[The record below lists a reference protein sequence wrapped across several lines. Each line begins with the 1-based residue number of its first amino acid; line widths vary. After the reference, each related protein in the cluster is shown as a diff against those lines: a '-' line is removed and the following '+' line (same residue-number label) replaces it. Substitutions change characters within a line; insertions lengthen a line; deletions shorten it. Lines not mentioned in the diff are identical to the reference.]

1 MSRILASVERS
12 LRCFGVAL
20 GAILFA
26 VAATPHAGAQ
36 SALGESAKELIGS
49 WEFSTADKQAICTVT
64 FKADRAGKGFRV
76 EFEDKCA
83 AVYAQVKDIAGW
95 TFPDN
100 DLLNLLDA
108 SGKSLIEFSEVE
120 SGIFEAPVP
129 GYGVLFLQHPD
140 AAGTAAAPAAD
151 QLAGDWALMRGGK
164 ALCGLTLTMTPAEEE
179 YTLTVKPGC
188 DPAVARL
195 NFGRWRVDRDE
206 LMLRPERGNPWR
218 FEEDDSKT
226 WSRVP
231 EAPNPYTLVKQ

>member
-1 MSRILASVERS
+1 MPRIGIAALALS
-12 LRCFGVAL
+12 LLA
-20 GAILFA
+20 AAPAFA
-26 VAATPHAGAQ
+26 QAT
-36 SALGESAKELIGS
+36 LGESAKELIGS
-49 WEFSTADKQAICTVT
+49 WEFSTADRQATCTVT
-64 FKADRAGKGFRV
+64 FKGDRAGKGFRV
-76 EFEDKCA
+76 EFDDKCT
-83 AVYAQVKDIAGW
+83 AVYAQVKDIASW

-100 DLLNLLDA
+100 DLLNLLDTA
-108 SGKSLIEFSEVE
+108 GKSLIEFSEVE

-140 AAGTAAAPAAD
+140 AAGTAASPAAD

-164 ALCGLTLTMTPAEEE
+164 ALCSLTLTMTSAEDE
-179 YTLTVKPGC
+179 YALTVKPGC
-188 DPAVARL
+188 DPTVARL

-218 FEEDDSKT
+218 FEEDDNKV

>member
-1 MSRILASVERS
+1 VAAEKEMTRPMPRLGIAALALS
-12 LRCFGVAL
+12 LLAAGP
-20 GAILFA
+20 A
-26 VAATPHAGAQ
+26 VAQAT
-36 SALGESAKELIGS
+36 LGESAKEMIGS
-49 WEFSTADKQAICTVT
+49 WEFSTADRQASCTAT
-64 FKADRAGKGFRV
+64 FKSDRAGKGFRV
-76 EFEDKCA
+76 EFDDKCA
-83 AVYAQVKDIAGW
+83 AVYAQVKDIASW

-100 DLLNLLDA
+100 DLLNLLDPA
-108 SGKSLIEFSEVE
+108 GKSLIEFSEVE

-164 ALCGLTLTMTPAEEE
+164 ALCGLTLTLTPAEDE
-179 YTLTVKPGC
+179 YALTVKPGC

-218 FEEDDSKT
+218 FEEDDNKA

>member
-1 MSRILASVERS
+1 MPRIGIAALALS
-12 LRCFGVAL
+12 LLATGPA
-20 GAILFA
+20 FA
-26 VAATPHAGAQ
+26 QA
-36 SALGESAKELIGS
+36 ALGESAKELIGS
-49 WEFSTADKQAICTVT
+49 WEFSTADRQATCTVT

-76 EFEDKCA
+76 EFDDKCA
-83 AVYAQVKDIAGW
+83 AVYAQVKDIASW

-108 SGKSLIEFSEVE
+108 AGKSLIEFSEVE

-129 GYGVLFLQHPD
+129 GYGVLFLQQPD
-140 AAGTAAAPAAD
+140 AATTAAAPAAE

-164 ALCGLTLTMTPAEEE
+164 ALCGLTLTMTPVEDE

>member
-1 MSRILASVERS
+1 MSHPMPRLGIAALALSLLASG
-12 LRCFGVAL
+12 LA
-20 GAILFA
+20 FA
-26 VAATPHAGAQ
+26 QAT
-36 SALGESAKELIGS
+36 LGESAKEMIGS
-49 WEFSTADKQAICTVT
+49 WEFSTADRQASCTAT
-64 FKADRAGKGFRV
+64 FKSDRAGKGFRV
-76 EFEDKCA
+76 EFDDKCA
-83 AVYAQVKDIAGW
+83 AVYAQVKDIASW

-100 DLLNLLDA
+100 DLLNLLDPA
-108 SGKSLIEFSEVE
+108 GKSLIEFSEVE

-164 ALCGLTLTMTPAEEE
+164 ALCSLTLTLTPAEDE
-179 YTLTVKPGC
+179 YALTVKPGC

-218 FEEDDSKT
+218 FEEDDNKA

>member
-1 MSRILASVERS
+1 MTSNPASVDRILR
-12 LRCFGVAL
+12 RFGVVLLAAL
-20 GAILFA
+20 L
-26 VAATPHAGAQ
+26 VAAGPHPASAQ
-36 SALGESAKELIGS
+36 SALGESAKELIGA
-49 WEFSTADKQAICTVT
+49 WEFSTADRQTACTVT

-83 AVYAQVKDIAGW
+83 AVYPAVKDIASW

-100 DLLNLLDA
+100 DLLNLLDG

-140 AAGTAAAPAAD
+140 AAGSPAAAPE
-151 QLAGDWALMRGGK
+151 QLAGEWALMRGGK
-164 ALCGLTLTMTPAEEE
+164 ALCGLTLTLTPADDE
-179 YTLTVKPGC
+179 YALTVKPGC
-188 DPAVARL
+188 DAAIARL
-195 NFGRWRVDRDE
+195 NFGRWRIDRDE

-218 FEEDDSKT
+218 FEEDENKA

-231 EAPNPYTLVKQ
+231 EAPNPYTLVKH

>member
-1 MSRILASVERS
+1 MPRLGIAALALSLLASG
-12 LRCFGVAL
+12 LA
-20 GAILFA
+20 FA
-26 VAATPHAGAQ
+26 QAT
-36 SALGESAKELIGS
+36 LGESAKEMIGS
-49 WEFSTADKQAICTVT
+49 WEFSTADRQASCTAT
-64 FKADRAGKGFRV
+64 FKSDRAGKGFRV
-76 EFEDKCA
+76 EFDDKCA
-83 AVYAQVKDIAGW
+83 AVYAQVKDIASW

-100 DLLNLLDA
+100 DLLNLLDPA
-108 SGKSLIEFSEVE
+108 GKSLIEFSEVE

-164 ALCGLTLTMTPAEEE
+164 ALCSLTLTLTPAEDE
-179 YTLTVKPGC
+179 YALTVKPGC

-195 NFGRWRVDRDE
+195 NIGRWRVDRDE

-218 FEEDDSKT
+218 FEEDDNKA

>member
-1 MSRILASVERS
+1 MPRLGIAALALSLLASG
-12 LRCFGVAL
+12 LA
-20 GAILFA
+20 FA
-26 VAATPHAGAQ
+26 QAT
-36 SALGESAKELIGS
+36 LGESAKEMIGS
-49 WEFSTADKQAICTVT
+49 WEFSTADRQASCTAT
-64 FKADRAGKGFRV
+64 FKSDRAGKGFRV
-76 EFEDKCA
+76 EFDDKCA
-83 AVYAQVKDIAGW
+83 AVYAQVKDIASW

-100 DLLNLLDA
+100 DLLNLLDPA
-108 SGKSLIEFSEVE
+108 GKSLIEFSEVE

-164 ALCGLTLTMTPAEEE
+164 ALCSLTLTLTPAEDE
-179 YTLTVKPGC
+179 YALTVKPGC

-218 FEEDDSKT
+218 FEEDDNKA

>member
-1 MSRILASVERS
+1 MSRPMPRLGIAALALSLLAS
-12 LRCFGVAL
+12 GP
-20 GAILFA
+20 A
-26 VAATPHAGAQ
+26 VAQAT
-36 SALGESAKELIGS
+36 LGESAKELIGT
-49 WEFSTADKQAICTVT
+49 WEFSTADRQAACMVT

-76 EFEDKCA
+76 EFDDRCP
-83 AVYAQVKDIAGW
+83 AVYAQVKDIASW

-140 AAGTAAAPAAD
+140 AAGDATPAPD
-151 QLAGDWALMRGGK
+151 QLAGDWTLMRGGK
-164 ALCGLTLTMTPAEEE
+164 ALCSLTLTLTPAEDE
-179 YTLTVKPGC
+179 YALTVKPGC

-218 FEEDDSKT
+218 FEEDDNKA

>member
-1 MSRILASVERS
+1 MSHPMPRLGIAALALS
-12 LRCFGVAL
+12 LLAAGPA
-20 GAILFA
+20 FA
-26 VAATPHAGAQ
+26 QAT
-36 SALGESAKELIGS
+36 LGESAKEMIGS
-49 WEFSTADKQAICTVT
+49 WEFSTADRQASCTVT
-64 FKADRAGKGFRV
+64 FKSDRAGKGFRL
-76 EFEDKCA
+76 EFDDKCA
-83 AVYAQVKDIAGW
+83 AVYAQVKDIASW

-100 DLLNLLDA
+100 DLLNLLDPA
-108 SGKSLIEFSEVE
+108 GKSLIEFSEVE

-164 ALCGLTLTMTPAEEE
+164 ALCSLTLTLTPAEDE
-179 YTLTVKPGC
+179 YALTVKPGC

-218 FEEDDSKT
+218 FEEDDNKA

>member
-1 MSRILASVERS
+1 VAAEEKMSHPMPRLGIAALALSLLASG
-12 LRCFGVAL
+12 LA
-20 GAILFA
+20 FA
-26 VAATPHAGAQ
+26 QAT
-36 SALGESAKELIGS
+36 LGESAKEMIGS
-49 WEFSTADKQAICTVT
+49 WEFSTADRQASCTAT
-64 FKADRAGKGFRV
+64 FKSDRAGKGFRV
-76 EFEDKCA
+76 EFDDKCA
-83 AVYAQVKDIAGW
+83 AVYAQVKDIASW

-100 DLLNLLDA
+100 DLLNLLDPA
-108 SGKSLIEFSEVE
+108 GKSLIEFSEVE

-164 ALCGLTLTMTPAEEE
+164 ALCSLTLTLTPAEDE
-179 YTLTVKPGC
+179 YALTVKPGC

-195 NFGRWRVDRDE
+195 NFERWRVDRDE

-218 FEEDDSKT
+218 FEEDDNKA